1 MNMRKSTAIALCAG
15 TMMVAAGGAYAAAF
29 FKPAGGAASGYWDD
43 TANWWSNESGT
54 SALGSLPKSTEVLI
68 YAPGVT
74 AIVTNDVPTLA
85 SYARNNALA
94 VGTTTSGSRSTLVI
108 KENGVVKTVSTDI
121 GGVKSGTGRNGV
133 LVVEAGGSLTSQTG
147 EFSVGKE
154 NGFGIIT
161 NAGTITASHD
171 ITIGAGAGGYGRWVQ
186 DGGNARPTSSV
197 TQNIYVGADGQ
208 GELIVKSG
216 VFSGGNYAAG
226 YDSQG
231 IVAIGGTDTV
241 TSRVEVQEG
250 AAFKNGFWYVGGYP
264 GHPKGRGEIAL
275 RGGAICCGAQMG
287 RRDSLFLGA
296 CRNGGETIDGD
307 CFGAIRGWGVVTNIP
322 EVTRYNGIQV
332 LLGNG
337 EIVADG
343 EGVARALDFSQV
355 YQVTNAIVGV
365 AGNTSGWRAV
375 RKGVVKMPFSY
386 LFGSGSAVS
395 GAKCVGCDMNG
406 TRPDLVNSI
415 RVELTRAGYS
425 SKECYAYAELCA
437 ADRDDVHLDELKGEV
452 SVLGAWKIGTFTAT
466 EVADENKVQSG
477 LSAKLSFRYDQTKVQ
492 KATSAIE
499 LHKYD
504 STAGKWTRL
513 TRLDPSQIPADFVI
527 ESPAGL
533 GNTLETFNLGLFAV
547 VENFHCPTVISFK

>member
-1 MNMRKSTAIALCAG
+1 MNICKSPAIALCVG
-15 TMMVAAGGAYAAAF
+15 TMMVAADGARAAAF

-43 TANWWSNESGT
+43 VANWWSNESGT
-54 SALGSLPKSTEVLI
+54 TALDSLPKSTEVLI

-74 AIVTNDVPTLA
+74 AIVTNDIPTLA
-85 SYARNNALA
+85 GYARNNALA
-94 VGTTTSGSRSTLVI
+94 VGTTTAGSQSMLII
-108 KENGVVKTVSTDI
+108 KDHGVVKTVSTDI
-121 GGVKSGTGRNGV
+121 GGVKSGTGRSGV
-133 LVVEAGGSLTSQTG
+133 LVVEAGGSLTSLTG
-147 EFSVGKE
+147 EFSIGKE

-171 ITIGAGAGGYGRWVQ
+171 ITIGVGAGGYGRWVQ

-197 TQNIYVGADGQ
+197 THNIYVGADGQ
-208 GELIVKSG
+208 GEIIVKSG

-231 IVAIGGTDTV
+231 IVAIGGTNTV

-250 AAFKNGFWYVGGYP
+250 ATFKNGFWYVGGYP

-296 CRNGGETIDGD
+296 YRDGAETIDGD
-307 CFGAIRGWGVVTNIP
+307 CFGAIRGWGVITNIP

-343 EGVARALDFSQV
+343 EGFARELDFSQV
-355 YQVTNAIVGV
+355 FQVTNALVGV
-365 AGNTSGWRAV
+365 SGNTSGWRAM
-375 RKGVVKMPFSY
+375 RKGVAKMPFSY
-386 LFGSGSAVS
+386 LFGAGSAVS
-395 GAKCVGCDMNG
+395 GAKCVGCSMDG
-406 TRPDLVNSI
+406 ARPDLVNSI
-415 RVELTRAGYS
+415 RVELTRSGYS
-425 SKECYAYAELCA
+425 GKECYAYAELYA

-452 SVLGAWKIGTFTAT
+452 SVLGAWKVGTFTGTAA
-466 EVADENKVQSG
+466 EDENKVLSA

-492 KATSAIE
+492 KPGSSIE

-504 STAGKWTRL
+504 SAEGKWTRL
-513 TRLDPSQIPADFVI
+513 TRLEAAQVPADYVL

-533 GNTLETFNLGLFAV
+533 ANTGETFNLGLFAV
-547 VENFHCPTVISFK
+547 VESFHSPTVLSIR

>member
-1 MNMRKSTAIALCAG
+1 MNISKSTAIALCAG

-54 SALGSLPKSTEVLI
+54 TALGSLPKSTEVLI

-85 SYARNNALA
+85 SYVRNNALA
-94 VGTTTSGSRSTLVI
+94 VGTTTAGSQSTLII
-108 KENGVVKTVSTDI
+108 KDNGVVKTVSTDI
-121 GGVKSGTGRNGV
+121 GGVKSGTGRSGV

-171 ITIGAGAGGYGRWVQ
+171 ITIGSGAGGYGRWIQ

-197 TQNIYVGADGQ
+197 THNIYVGVEGQ

-216 VFSGGNYAAG
+216 VFSGGNYASG
-226 YDSQG
+226 YDTQG
-231 IVAIGGTDTV
+231 IVAIGGTNTV
-241 TSRVEVQEG
+241 TSRVEVHDG

-275 RGGAICCGAQMG
+275 RGGAICCGADMSK
-287 RRDSLFLGA
+287 RDSMLVGVG
-296 CRNGGETIDGD
+296 RNDGGTIDPD
-307 CFGAIRGWGVVTNIP
+307 CFGRIVGWGAVTNV
-322 EVTRYNGIQV
+322 ESVTRFHSIHM

-343 EGVARALDFSQV
+343 EGVARTLDLSQV
-355 YQVTNAIVGV
+355 FQVTNALAGV
-365 AGNTSGWRAV
+365 SGNTSGWRAL
-375 RKGVVKMPFSY
+375 RKGVAKMPFSY
-386 LFGSGSAVS
+386 LFGAGSSVS
-395 GAKCVGCDMNG
+395 GAKCVGCGMDRA
-406 TRPDLVNSI
+406 RPDLVNSLRI
-415 RVELTRAGYS
+415 DLTRAGYS
-425 SKECYAYAELCA
+425 GKECYAYAELYA
-437 ADRDDVHLDELKGEV
+437 ADRDDVHLDELKGDV
-452 SVLGAWKIGTFTAT
+452 SVLGAWKVGTFTAT
-466 EVADENKVQSG
+466 EITDENKVLSD
-477 LSAKLSFRYDQTKVQ
+477 LSAKLSFRYDQAKVQ

-499 LHKYD
+499 LYRYVESD
-504 STAGKWTRL
+504 GKWTLL
-513 TRLDPSQIPADFVI
+513 TRLESSQIPADFVI
-527 ESPAGL
+527 ESPTGL
-533 GNTLETFNLGLFAV
+533 GNTGETFNLGLFAV
-547 VENFHCPTVISFK
+547 VENFHSPTVISVK

>member
-1 MNMRKSTAIALCAG
+1 MNTGKNRTTALCAG
-15 TMMVAAGGAYAAAF
+15 LFLGAAGSALAAAF
-29 FKPAGGAASGYWDD
+29 FKPAGSAAAGYWDD
-43 TANWWSNESGT
+43 TANWWKTESYN
-54 SALGSLPKSTEVLI
+54 SSFGSLPGSTEVLV

-74 AIVTNDVPTLA
+74 AIVTNDVPA
-85 SYARNNALA
+85 AAGYARNNALA
-94 VGTTTSGSRSTLVI
+94 VGTTTAGSQSTLIV
-108 KENGVVKTVSTDI
+108 KDHGVVKTVSTDI
-121 GGVKSGTGRNGV
+121 GGVKNGTGRSGV

-171 ITIGAGAGGYGRWVQ
+171 ITIGVGAGGYGCWVQ

-197 TQNIYVGADGQ
+197 THNIYVGADGQ
-208 GELIVKSG
+208 GEIIVKSG

-231 IVAIGGTDTV
+231 IVAIGGTNTV

-250 AAFKNGFWYVGGYP
+250 ATFKNGFWYVGGYP

-296 CRNGGETIDGD
+296 YRDGGETIDGD
-307 CFGAIRGWGVVTNIP
+307 CFGAIRGWGVITNIP

-343 EGVARALDFSQV
+343 EGFARELDFSQV
-355 YQVTNAIVGV
+355 FQVTNALVGV
-365 AGNTSGWRAV
+365 SGNTSGWRAM
-375 RKGVVKMPFSY
+375 RKGVAKMPFSY
-386 LFGSGSAVS
+386 LFGAGSAVS
-395 GAKCVGCDMNG
+395 GAKCVGCSMDG
-406 TRPDLVNSI
+406 ARPDLVNSI
-415 RVELTRAGYS
+415 RVELTRSGYS
-425 SKECYAYAELCA
+425 GKECYAYAELYA

-452 SVLGAWKIGTFTAT
+452 SVLGAWKVGTFTAT